1 MSKKDLKPCP
11 FCPDGGLPVPF
22 ERENHLGAVG
32 RFVLCQKCYAEGP
45 WVDPT
50 DDEDT
55 DYAKMCEHWNT
66 RAPDLRAIDDILEGL
81 SECIAQDLTEGNTHY
96 LPGLQFAA
104 GLVRSV
110 RVRLTGNGA

>member
-1 MSKKDLKPCP
+1 MELKPCP
-11 FCPDGGLPVPF
+11 FCGGQAVRSKTPFDGPEEHYIFCLGCSCQTQSRGSF
-22 ERENHLGAVG
+22 EM
-32 RFVLCQKCYAEGP
+32 VLEA
-45 WVDPT
+45 
-50 DDEDT
+50 
-55 DYAKMCEHWNT
+55 WNR